1 MFQVT
6 KEWLDRFSTPRGG
19 YTDLQIRS
27 LGFPAGMHT
36 PKWRKK
42 SVGKVITQKQKELFE
57 EFSCSKLTKKAEKE
71 IRKRIDAG
79 LVTLEQISAEYSS
92 RVEGIEWKLKY
103 DLEFV
108 KTEDF
113 LKTQEWAKVR
123 MSTLVKYGARCQ
135 CCGTSAKQGATI
147 CVDHIKP
154 RKFFP
159 QFALDENNLQ
169 VLCDTC
175 NLGKG
180 NVYIKDWT

>member
-1 MFQVT
+1 MFTVT
-6 KEWLDRFSTPRGG
+6 ATWLDKFSTPKGG

-27 LGFPAGMHT
+27 LGFPAGIYT

-42 SVGKVITQKQKELFE
+42 SLGKQISFKQKELFE
-57 EFSCSKLTKKAEKE
+57 EFSCSKLTKSAEKE
-71 IRKRIDAG
+71 IRKRIDDG
-79 LVTLEQISAEYSS
+79 LTTLEQVSQEYSQ
-92 RVEGIEWKLKY
+92 RVESIEWNLKY

-108 KTEDF
+108 KTDEF
-113 LKTQEWAKVR
+113 LKTSEWAKVR
-123 MSTLVKYGARCQ
+123 MAALVKHGARCQ
-135 CCGTSAKQGATI
+135 CCGISAKQGAII

-159 QFALDENNLQ
+159 QLALEENNLQ

-180 NVYIKDWT
+180 NVYIRDWT